1 MSTLGL
7 VESEDILSAISYLR
21 SLPDTSDSRIGVLGL
36 SMGATAAV
44 LAASRTNDIA
54 ALVAESCPQ
63 DATRVPGDVP
73 DDQARE
79 ADRELVEEVY
89 GVDITQARPID
100 VVSKLAGRTA
110 IFFVNGDNDGETPLA
125 GMYALYNAAKQP
137 KQNWVV
143 PGAEHAQS
151 FAIDPNNY
159 IMRVNAFFDENLS
172 HTS

>member
-7 VESEDILSAISYLR
+7 VESEDILSAISYLK
-21 SLPDTSDSRIGVLGL
+21 SLPDTSDSKIGVLGL

-73 DDQARE
+73 NDQARE
-79 ADRELVEEVY
+79 ADKEIVEEVY

-100 VVSKLAGRTA
+100 VVNKLAGHTA
-110 IFFVNGDNDGETPLA
+110 IFFVNGDADDETPID
-125 GMYALYNAAKQP
+125 GMYKLYEAAKQP
-137 KQNWVV
+137 KQYWVV
-143 PGAEHAQS
+143 SGAGHAQS
-151 FAIDPNNY
+151 FAMDTSDY
-159 IMRVNAFFDENLS
+159 IARVNAFFDESLMANA
-172 HTS
+172 